1 MILGIDISTSRIGY
15 SIIDYTTKLI
25 LCQEIKLKSSDTLE
39 DRCKIFENKMK
50 EIEIQKN

>member
-25 LCQEIKLKSSDTLE
+25 LCQEIKLKSSELGSINSGFKFNSGDFLA
-39 DRCKIFENKMK
+39 I
-50 EIEIQKN
+50 I